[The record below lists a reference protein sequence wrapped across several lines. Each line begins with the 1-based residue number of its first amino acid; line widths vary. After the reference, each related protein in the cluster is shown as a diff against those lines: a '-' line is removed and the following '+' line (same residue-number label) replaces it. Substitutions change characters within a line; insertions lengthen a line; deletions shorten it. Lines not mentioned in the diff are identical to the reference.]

1 MMGGITM
8 NRVLAIQSG
17 EIYNKNNIR
26 TNYQKLIHEF
36 NNLLG
41 IINPGDKVL
50 IKPNLVAPSEM
61 ATTDSYLLECVISTV
76 LEIGAKPIVAESS
89 GFEFSTEKTFEI
101 LGIDSLCKKYDIP
114 LINLDVE
121 EFIEVESGNPYVP
134 KYKLPKLISEVD
146 KIINM
151 PCLKGHS
158 ITKVTFSI
166 KNLFGLL
173 HRESRRKIH
182 ATNLEM
188 GIRCLK
194 KLVHV
199 DFIIVDGLWNL
210 TNAVFSDYFYQ
221 GIVLAGNDMTAV
233 DICCC
238 RLFGVDYKSI
248 PHIYAP
254 DEQNGFSYVELSE
267 IVHYD
272 NKIKERSKHFSRQS
286 KKYKIMYSV
295 DLLFYSI
302 CKFSFIPYAHY
313 FLGLRPYV
321 NKKKC
326 KKCGLCEKICPVNAI
341 NGQKIS
347 IKKCFNV
354 RCLRCLDACPYHAIE
369 KRGFHKQ

>member
-1 MMGGITM
+1 MMGDITM

-17 EIYNKNNIR
+17 EIYNKNVIR
-26 TNYQKLIHEF
+26 TNYRKLIQEF
-36 NNLLG
+36 NNLLE

-50 IKPNLVAPSEM
+50 IKPNLVAPSEK

-76 LEIGAKPIVAESS
+76 LEIGAKPIIAESS

-101 LGIDSLCKKYDIP
+101 LGIDLLCKKYDIP

-146 KIINM
+146 KIINIS
-151 PCLKGHS
+151 CLKGHS

-188 GIRCLK
+188 GIQCLK

-210 TNAVFSDYFYQ
+210 TNAVFSDCFYQ
-221 GIVLAGNDMTAV
+221 GILLAGNDMTAV

-248 PHIYAP
+248 PHIYTP
-254 DEQNGFSYVELSE
+254 DEQNDFSYVELSAME
-267 IVHYD
+267 YYN
-272 NKIKERSKHFSRQS
+272 NKIQERSKHFSRQS

-295 DLLFYSI
+295 DLLFYSFF
-302 CKFSFIPYAHY
+302 KSSFIPYAHY
-313 FLGLRPYV
+313 FLGLRPYI

-326 KKCGLCEKICPVNAI
+326 RKCGLCEKSCPVNAI
-341 NGQKIS
+341 NNQKIS
-347 IKKCFNV
+347 VKKCFNV
-354 RCLRCLDACPYHAIE
+354 RCLRCLDVCPYHAI
-369 KRGFHKQ
+369 KKKGLHKQ